1 MMRMEETEI
10 NWLDSTAGELMREL
24 LEEEEEEDDDD
35 DDETSPTFVSHES
48 SIVNKLISTV
58 YSGPTIRD
66 VESALSTT
74 LRAGDSG
81 CRVSVPEKSSGKM
94 DSKYTLR
101 MKICGNGVA
110 DDGYKWRKYG
120 QKSIKNSP
128 NPRSYYRCTN
138 PRCNAKKQVERS
150 LEDPETLIVTYEGLH
165 LHYTSHFLLPRPQDL
180 FTAACHA
187 AKKPKLQSTDLHAE
201 VPDCVPLEP
210 TAHSPSVMLMQQ
222 PQAEAGRLVEGL
234 DQSKDT
240 TDDGLRHG
248 LNEDV
253 MQRSQGL
260 LEDIVPLLVRKPC
273 NSTIYSYGNDLL
285 SHESP
290 PSSSTISWSPSSPYL
305 DVGIFSSIL

>member
-1 MMRMEETEI
+1 
-10 NWLDSTAGELMREL
+10 MREL
-24 LEEEEEEDDDD
+24 LEDEDDDD
-35 DDETSPTFVSHES
+35 DDETSPTFISHQS

-74 LRAGDSG
+74 LRGHRPDAIS
-81 CRVSVPEKSSGKM
+81 CRVSVPEKSLGKM

-201 VPDCVPLEP
+201 VPN
-210 TAHSPSVMLMQQ
+210 PSMMLMQQ
-222 PQAEAGRLVEGL
+222 SQAEAGRLVEGL

-240 TDDGLRHG
+240 TDDSLRHG

-273 NSTIYSYGNDLL
+273 NSTIYSYGNNLL

-290 PSSSTISWSPSSPYL
+290 PSSSTISWSPSSPCH